1 MLKDF
6 RDFILR
12 GNVVDLAVAVVVGAA
27 FGALVTAFVAAFITP
42 LIALIGGKQDF
53 SSLIFS
59 ISDTD
64 FTYGDFLN
72 AFISFLVIAAVVFFF
87 IVKPVNT
94 LMTRLKRGEEP
105 EIGAP
110 PQDVVLL
117 MEIRDLLRDGSQP
130 STGTPSRPT

>member
-1 MLKDF
+1 MLKEF
-6 RDFILR
+6 REFILR
-12 GNVVDLAVAVVVGAA
+12 GNVVDLAVAVVLGAA
-27 FGALVTAFVAAFITP
+27 FGALVTAFVASFVTP
-42 LIALIGGKQDF
+42 LIALIGGKPDF

-87 IVKPVNT
+87 VVKPVNT
-94 LMTRLKRGEEP
+94 LMVRLKRGEEP
-105 EIGAP
+105 EPEAIPA
-110 PQDVVLL
+110 DVVLL
-117 MEIRDLLRDGSQP
+117 SEIRDLLREGGQP